1 MQIAPL
7 LHVGRGVTAIIG
19 GGGKTT
25 LMETL
30 AGELSKKGKVII
42 TTTTH
47 IRRPEQYETLL
58 DATEAAVS
66 AALERSGIVCVASQ
80 AESGKL
86 CAPWLSMG
94 TLAPLKAHA
103 SHEPVIPEEAQR
115 VIMVIGID
123 GVGKTIRETC
133 HRSAL
138 YAQFAGVDEET
149 VVTPQLAARVVNAE
163 GYGDRVYINKV
174 ESAADYEA
182 AQAMANEFSCPVI
195 AGSLHQGD
203 RSRPPDG
210 HPPHGGVFRCHRPR
224 RDNGRG
230 PARRARGECRGGEEA
245 AARGCAACFS

>member
-58 DATEAAVS
+58 DADEAAVS
-66 AALERSGIVCVASQ
+66 AALERSGIVCAASQ

-94 TLAPLKAHA
+94 TLAQLADFVLVEADGAKRLPLKAHA
-103 SHEPVIPEEAQR
+103 SHDPGGGAACHHGHRHRRRRQNHPRDLPPQR
-115 VIMVIGID
+115 
-123 GVGKTIRETC
+123 
-133 HRSAL
+133 AL
-138 YAQFAGVDEET
+138 
-149 VVTPQLAARVVNAE
+149 R
-163 GYGDRVYINKV
+163 
-174 ESAADYEA
+174 
-182 AQAMANEFSCPVI
+182 
-195 AGSLHQGD
+195 
-203 RSRPPDG
+203 
-210 HPPHGGVFRCHRPR
+210 
-224 RDNGRG
+224 
-230 PARRARGECRGGEEA
+230 
-245 AARGCAACFS
+245 AARGRG

>member
-1 MQIAPL
+1 MRIAPL

-47 IRRPEQYETLL
+47 ICRPKQYETLL
-58 DATEAAVS
+58 DADEAAVS

-94 TLAPLKAHA
+94 TLAQLADFVLVEADGAKRLPLKAHA

-138 YAQFAGVDEET
+138 YAQLAGVDEET

-195 AGSLHQGD
+195 AGSLHQGVYVCL
-203 RSRPPDG
+203 
-210 HPPHGGVFRCHRPR
+210 H
-224 RDNGRG
+224 
-230 PARRARGECRGGEEA
+230 
-245 AARGCAACFS
+245 

>member
-1 MQIAPL
+1 MELAKALDVRP
-7 LHVGRGVTAIIG
+7 GVTAIIG

-25 LMETL
+25 LMVCL
-30 AGELSKKGKVII
+30 AEELSAQARVIMC
-42 TTTTH
+42 TTTH
-47 IRRPEQYETLL
+47 IYPEQNMPCLVSTS
-58 DATEAAVS
+58 EAEI
-66 AALERSGIVCVASQ
+66 AAELARTRCVCVGSVS
-80 AESGKL
+80 ESGKYSAPELPFCTL
-86 CAPWLSMG
+86 CA
-94 TLAPLKAHA
+94 LASYVIVEADGSKRLPLKAHA

-138 YAQFAGVDEET
+138 YAQLAGVDEET

-195 AGSLHQGD
+195 AGSLHQGVYVCL
-203 RSRPPDG
+203 
-210 HPPHGGVFRCHRPR
+210 H
-224 RDNGRG
+224 
-230 PARRARGECRGGEEA
+230 
-245 AARGCAACFS
+245 

>member
-42 TTTTH
+42 TTTTQ
-47 IRRPEQYETLL
+47 ICCPEQYETLL

-66 AALERSGIVCVASQ
+66 AALERSGIVCAASQ

-94 TLAPLKAHA
+94 TLAQLADFVLVEADGAKHLPLKAHA

-133 HRSAL
+133 HRSSL
-138 YAQFAGVDEET
+138 YAQLAGVDEET

-195 AGSLHQGD
+195 AGSLHQGVYVCL
-203 RSRPPDG
+203 
-210 HPPHGGVFRCHRPR
+210 H
-224 RDNGRG
+224 
-230 PARRARGECRGGEEA
+230 
-245 AARGCAACFS
+245 

>member
-47 IRRPEQYETLL
+47 IYRPEQYETLL
-58 DATEAAVS
+58 DADEAAVS

-86 CAPWLSMG
+86 CAPRLSMG
-94 TLAPLKAHA
+94 TLAQLADFVLVEADGAKRLPLKAHA
-103 SHEPVIPEEAQR
+103 SHEPVIPPCAQR
-115 VIMVIGID
+115 VVAVVGID
-123 GVGKTIRETC
+123 GIGKPIGAAC
-133 HRSAL
+133 HRSAR
-138 YAQFAGVDEET
+138 YAQLALADEEAL
-149 VVTPQLAARVVNAE
+149 VTPEIAARVLNAE
-163 GYGDRVYINKV
+163 GGFDRVYINKV

-195 AGSLHQGD
+195 AGSLHQGVYVCL
-203 RSRPPDG
+203 
-210 HPPHGGVFRCHRPR
+210 H
-224 RDNGRG
+224 
-230 PARRARGECRGGEEA
+230 
-245 AARGCAACFS
+245 

>member
-7 LHVGRGVTAIIG
+7 LHVGRGVMAIIG

-47 IRRPEQYETLL
+47 IYRPEQYETLL
-58 DATEAAVS
+58 DADEAAVS

-86 CAPWLSMG
+86 CAPRLSMG
-94 TLAPLKAHA
+94 TLAQLADFVLVEADGAKRLPLKAHA
-103 SHEPVIPEEAQR
+103 SHEPVIPPCAQR
-115 VIMVIGID
+115 VVAVVGID
-123 GVGKTIRETC
+123 GIGKPIGAAC
-133 HRSAL
+133 HRSAR
-138 YAQFAGVDEET
+138 YAQLALADEEAL
-149 VVTPQLAARVVNAE
+149 VTPEIAARVLNAE
-163 GYGDRVYINKV
+163 GGFDRVYINKV

-195 AGSLHQGD
+195 AGSLHQGVYVCL
-203 RSRPPDG
+203 
-210 HPPHGGVFRCHRPR
+210 H
-224 RDNGRG
+224 
-230 PARRARGECRGGEEA
+230 
-245 AARGCAACFS
+245 

>member
-47 IRRPEQYETLL
+47 ICRPKQYETLL
-58 DATEAAVS
+58 DADEAAIS
-66 AALERSGIVCVASQ
+66 AALERSGIVCAASQ

-86 CAPWLSMG
+86 CAPRLSMG
-94 TLAPLKAHA
+94 TLAQLADFVLVEADGAKRLPLKAHA
-103 SHEPVIPEEAQR
+103 SHEPVIPPCAQR
-115 VIMVIGID
+115 VVAVVGID
-123 GVGKTIRETC
+123 GIGKPIGAAC
-133 HRSAL
+133 HRSAR
-138 YAQFAGVDEET
+138 YAQLALADEEAL
-149 VVTPQLAARVVNAE
+149 VTPEIAARVLNAE
-163 GYGDRVYINKV
+163 GGFDRVYINKV

-195 AGSLHQGD
+195 AGSLHQGVYVCL
-203 RSRPPDG
+203 
-210 HPPHGGVFRCHRPR
+210 H
-224 RDNGRG
+224 
-230 PARRARGECRGGEEA
+230 
-245 AARGCAACFS
+245 

>member
-1 MQIAPL
+1 MKLAPL
-7 LHVGRGVTAIIG
+7 LQIGRGVTAIIG

-94 TLAPLKAHA
+94 TLAQLADFVLVEADGAKRLPLKAHA

-195 AGSLHQGD
+195 AGSLHQGVYVCL
-203 RSRPPDG
+203 
-210 HPPHGGVFRCHRPR
+210 H
-224 RDNGRG
+224 
-230 PARRARGECRGGEEA
+230 
-245 AARGCAACFS
+245 

>member
-30 AGELSKKGKVII
+30 AGELSKKGKVSIRRQRQMCIRDRVII

-47 IRRPEQYETLL
+47 ICRPKQYETLL
-58 DATEAAVS
+58 DADEAAVS

-94 TLAPLKAHA
+94 TLAQLADFVLVEADGAKRLPLKAHA

-138 YAQFAGVDEET
+138 YAQLAGVDEET
-149 VVTPQLAARVVNAE
+149 VVTPQLAARIVNAE

-195 AGSLHQGD
+195 AGSLHQGVYVCL
-203 RSRPPDG
+203 
-210 HPPHGGVFRCHRPR
+210 H
-224 RDNGRG
+224 
-230 PARRARGECRGGEEA
+230 
-245 AARGCAACFS
+245 

>member
-47 IRRPEQYETLL
+47 ICRPKQYETLL
-58 DATEAAVS
+58 DADEAAVS

-94 TLAPLKAHA
+94 TLAQLADFVLVEADGAKRLPLKAHA
-103 SHEPVIPEEAQR
+103 SPVKMSSGEFWSIGVLAVERITISAYDEYPMTI
-115 VIMVIGID
+115 IMVHNSD
-123 GVGKTIRETC
+123 
-133 HRSAL
+133 AL
-138 YAQFAGVDEET
+138 QFAQYV
-149 VVTPQLAARVVNAE
+149 L
-163 GYGDRVYINKV
+163 
-174 ESAADYEA
+174 
-182 AQAMANEFSCPVI
+182 C
-195 AGSLHQGD
+195 
-203 RSRPPDG
+203 
-210 HPPHGGVFRCHRPR
+210 C
-224 RDNGRG
+224 
-230 PARRARGECRGGEEA
+230 
-245 AARGCAACFS
+245 